1 VSDTPHF
8 SPELEGLL
16 REVAADPRSV
26 LLRVP
31 RLSPLRSLLARQEP
45 LRPSATG
52 LGALDR
58 HLLAVHRDELSQALL
73 EACLVR
79 LYSNPDWSLSVHRTR
94 TATEDWVVESPRDWA
109 ERTREKAEILAA
121 TPTEFV
127 GLDLLQACIEPGGL
141 DAVSITQLARASLR
155 LAPGATAR
163 AWIAFEMR
171 LVGRFA
177 DAIRLVD
184 QQLAEHVE
192 PSLAAALLEYRAGA
206 FSLLGDFQAASQ
218 DTWRA
223 HLEDRGRVSALVN
236 SLYCALRAGDREAA
250 RRAGSELDVV
260 VTQPTPGILEH
271 IDLVERFASEYRA
284 EVPSVTRSIAH
295 AQLSEAGPL
304 TRRILHVYS

>member
-121 TPTEFV
+121 TPTELV

-155 LAPGATAR
+155 LTPGANAR

-171 LVGRFA
+171 LVGRYT

-184 QQLAEHVE
+184 QQLAEHV
-192 PSLAAALLEYRAGA
+192 PPMVAAALLEYRAG
-206 FSLLGDFQAASQ
+206 SLSAQGEFGQASRDA
-218 DTWRA
+218 WRA
-223 HLEDRGRVSALVN
+223 HEECAGHVSALVN
-236 SLYCALRAGDREAA
+236 ALYYALRSGDAAGA
-250 RRAGSELDVV
+250 RRAGGALDNAVTTPTLGLSQHLDLMVRIHQESGSGALPVV
-260 VTQPTPGILEH
+260 RLIAR
-271 IDLVERFASEYRA
+271 DLIS
-284 EVPSVTRSIAH
+284 T
-295 AQLSEAGPL
+295 AGPL
-304 TRRILHVYS
+304 TRRFLHVYV